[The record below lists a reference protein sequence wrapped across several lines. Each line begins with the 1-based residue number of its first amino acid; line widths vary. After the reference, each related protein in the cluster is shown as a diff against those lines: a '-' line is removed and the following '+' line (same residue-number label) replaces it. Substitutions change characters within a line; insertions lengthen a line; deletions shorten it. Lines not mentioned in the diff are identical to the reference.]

1 MNAIGSE
8 RRGRLAGGR
17 AVGARPPLWLLVPAV
32 IVALAMLLPIAYL
45 VIRAAGTPFWEL
57 VSRPRTLAVLGRTL
71 YLALAVA
78 AASIAIAVPLA

>member
-1 MNAIGSE
+1 
-8 RRGRLAGGR
+8 
-17 AVGARPPLWLLVPAV
+17 
-32 IVALAMLLPIAYL
+32 MLLPIAYL